1 MYKTANIKTNNRRK
15 NTTGSGK
22 EVSIPLS
29 RWRERERER
38 LVVMRFFLSLLILL
52 HLVDTAFFQVG
63 NWKLASLPCVERW
76 THHVTKTRPH
86 SPFPR
91 SPQHDTQYLF
101 YYGAYLQN
109 PVPVSFHRYLLDAQI
124 CHNFPCVW
132 GSTGEAGA
140 TMGIF
145 ESCWLMGASRTPI
158 F

>member
-1 MYKTANIKTNNRRK
+1 MYKTANIKTNNRRE

-29 RWRERERER
+29 RWRERETQACGDEI
-38 LVVMRFFLSLLILL
+38 FLS
-52 HLVDTAFFQVG
+52 HLVDAAFFQVG

-76 THHVTKTRPH
+76 KHHVTKTRPH
-86 SPFPR
+86 CPFSR

-101 YYGAYLQN
+101 YYGTDLQN
-109 PVPVSFHRYLLDAQI
+109 PVPVSFHRYLSDPQI
-124 CHNFPCVW
+124 CHILPCVW
-132 GSTGEAGA
+132 GLTGGAGA
-140 TMGIF
+140 TMEIF